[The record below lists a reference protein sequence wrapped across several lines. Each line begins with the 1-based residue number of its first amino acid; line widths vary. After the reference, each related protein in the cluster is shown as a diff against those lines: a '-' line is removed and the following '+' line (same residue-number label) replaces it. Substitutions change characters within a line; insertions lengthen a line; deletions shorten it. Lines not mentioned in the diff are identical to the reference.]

1 MNALFD
7 PFTNNQFMQLALLG
21 GVLVAVTCA
30 IAGTFVVLRG
40 LAFIGD
46 ALAHGVLPGI
56 AAALLLG
63 VSGVYGAI
71 VGAAVMMGG
80 VSVVQRRFKMS
91 GDTAVGLL
99 FVGMLALGVLITSR
113 SETFVGDLTR
123 VLFGELLGV
132 NRNDI
137 VFQLVALVVVAAVAF
152 VGRRPFLL
160 LSWDEGLTTTSGFSV
175 RLFANLMLAL
185 VAITIIA
192 SVGMKSAFISWVMAS
207 SGGRHPNKKKR
218 AEARFGK
225 ARFKTLRRRKG
236 AASGAGLR
244 RQKLRGSAGNLLFD
258 LALQRARIGRQ
269 FVSRSLD
276 EECVETAAMFHRAER
291 IGRHAQAH
299 GEVERI
305 RLQRDAAEVRQEL
318 PLRLAV

>member
-1 MNALFD
+1 VSIFLD
-7 PFTNNQFMQLALLG
+7 PFVTNSFMQLALLG
-21 GVLVAVTCA
+21 GVLVALTCA

-40 LAFIGD
+40 LVFIGD

-91 GDTAVGLL
+91 GDTAIGLL

-137 VFQLVALVVVAAVAF
+137 VFQLVALALVAGIAF

-175 RLFANLMLAL
+175 RLFSNLMLAL

-192 SVGMKSAFISWVMAS
+192 SFQSVGTLLVLGLLVAPAATGALFARSVGMMMAI
-207 SGGRHPNKKKR
+207 
-218 AEARFGK
+218 
-225 ARFKTLRRRKG
+225 
-236 AASGAGLR
+236 AALI
-244 RQKLRGSAGNLLFD
+244 GSASVYLGLLASYHFD
-258 LALQRARIGRQ
+258 LAAGAAIVLTAVII
-269 FVSRSLD
+269 FAIAATITEVVRSITD
-276 EECVETAAMFHRAER
+276 RGHD
-291 IGRHAQAH
+291 H
-299 GEVERI
+299 
-305 RLQRDAAEVRQEL
+305 EL
-318 PLRLAV
+318 PHVHGSVHVR